1 MFKKVLYKTQ
11 LNRLAGYRVHI
22 IRTKDPEF
30 NTQDGIGHIIANKLA
45 SVATPLF
52 EDVFFRRN
60 NAEMDQSTRYTL

>member
-30 NTQDGIGHIIANKLA
+30 NTQDGIGHIFANKLA

-52 EDVFFRRN
+52 GGCVFQ
-60 NAEMDQSTRYTL
+60 AK